1 MHLIATFLFTA
12 LITLSGPHGEPSQA
26 CSLHG
31 KVSDATNAESLAG
44 ASVHIMELDV
54 VAYASHDGSF
64 ALNEIPSGTYTVVV
78 NYVGYEKLVLRN
90 FSIEKAQSFAP
101 LQLFEI

>member
-1 MHLIATFLFTA
+1 MHLIASILLTSLLSF
-12 LITLSGPHGEPSQA
+12 SGPHGEPSQS
-26 CSLHG
+26 CTLRG
-31 KVSDATNAESLAG
+31 KVSDAINAESLAG

-54 VAYASHDGSF
+54 VAYASHDGTFS
-64 ALNEIPSGTYTVVV
+64 LNEIPSGSYTVVV

-90 FSIEKAQSFAP
+90 FSIDNSQSYTP